1 MSSDKAAHLSGSVL
15 LHPSSSHEEVP
26 YIEVQ
31 WKVPL
36 ASVSGLAVSS
46 LQLMN
51 ERYKPYKGVRS
62 IAQAGKFQIQCT

>member
-1 MSSDKAAHLSGSVL
+1 MSSDKVAHLTGAVL
-15 LHPSSSHEEVP
+15 LHPNSKLEEVP
-26 YIEVQ
+26 FIEMQ